1 MRLFIKILPV
11 ILVTVAFY
19 SCGRRMTPSSAIEKS
34 AKEDDKSAFN
44 YVYVEALKQKV
55 MGNSG
60 EALKYFEQALKL
72 NPSSDAA
79 CFQIAQILISKE
91 NPAGAKKFAKRAN
104 TLDPSNLWY
113 MMMLSAIYYQERNL
127 DSAVIYYEKAVRVY
141 PEKENLQLTLGNL
154 YSENKNYDKALK
166 LYENIENKYGV
177 NESSTPAL
185 IRSLVETKK
194 YEEALAKVN
203 LLLKDKPDEISY
215 NGLLAEVY
223 TAKGD
228 NQKAREVYS
237 KLVERNPDDPQILMA
252 LCGFLIDEKSYEDLL
267 PLLNSV
273 FINDRVSREN
283 KISIVAQLIEDS
295 DLVKEHGDQLIL
307 TTMVLEAAYKG
318 DPIIQLLRP
327 EILVQGGKPEEA
339 AERLEE
345 IIKNQ
350 PDNYYAWEKLLLVYL
365 QIENF
370 DMLVKRGE
378 ECSSKFNRSFLAK
391 VLYASGAIEKGKF
404 TIAEEELRKAEILAG
419 DDNDLKMQVLTMR
432 ADLYYKKKEYDK
444 AFAVFDEAV
453 KMNSEDITV
462 LNNYAYYLAE
472 QNIRLKEAEAM
483 AKEVISKADNN
494 TTFLDTYAW
503 VLYKRGKLKDA
514 ALIMEKIISSGE
526 KADAEW
532 YEHYGYILKAQKKCQ
547 LAIEKWEIALS
558 IDSSKTH
565 LIQEIKDCAK

>member
-1 MRLFIKILPV
+1 
-11 ILVTVAFY
+11 
-19 SCGRRMTPSSAIEKS
+19 MTPSSAIEKS

-91 NPAGAKKFAKRAN
+91 NPAGAKTFAKRAN

-327 EILVQGGKPEEA
+327 EILVQSGKPEEA
-339 AERLEE
+339 AEKLEE

-453 KMNSEDITV
+453 KMNRDDITV

-547 LAIEKWEIALS
+547 QAIEKWEIALS